1 MSYQVLA
8 RQWRPRTFADVV
20 GQQHVLSALSNALRH
35 QRLHHAYLLSGTR
48 GVGKTTIA
56 RILSRSLNCL
66 EGISAEPCGVCDACK
81 QIDEGRFVDLLEI
94 DAASRTKVEDTREIL
109 ENVQYRPTSGR
120 YKVYLIDEVH
130 MLSRHSFNALLKTLE
145 EPPPHAIFLL
155 ATTDPDKL
163 PVTVLS
169 RCLQFNL
176 RALTREEISG
186 QLHKVLSAEEM
197 PFDQGALDLIA
208 RAARGSMRDALSLT
222 DQAIAQ
228 GNNEVREETVARMLG
243 SLDPRDNIALL
254 GFLAQG
260 NTQQTLNHLRALPDR
275 MTDISDVLGEL
286 QNMLHQLAL
295 LQLAPEYLDSGLVSH
310 REAMKQLAEQ
320 LRPEQIQVWYRMV
333 LEGRKELPL
342 ATDAF
347 TAVEMTL
354 LRLLTF
360 RPAGSGAGTP
370 SVAPANSG
378 QEPIVSGAPE
388 QPIAAASSAEHLSTA
403 QPSSNQPS
411 PSHPSEALPSME
423 QLGSRQISTAQ
434 LNTEQLGSG
443 QPSLGQPRAEQPSVE
458 QPDSHQ
464 DNAFQHSQSLQGRGE
479 GSAAENAAQ
488 VLSVAQ
494 EESEAQLHAEQA
506 HIQQQA
512 EQMRQASVVNEDP
525 LQALLATRDMLTE
538 PREPASGP
546 VNAVQNLKAVQHR
559 HSAPAGTENLGTAQ
573 MHEPSNVEYRYPK
586 AEPTPEPVTQ
596 VSGRGPERGEE
607 AETPVKEAQQNPI
620 ESAPTR
626 AAANENFAAK
636 INDSVRSAAD
646 IDAWSASIEGLG
658 VQGLARQLLLHSQL
672 KQQGGGYTLVISE
685 QQQALF
691 SPQSE
696 QHLRAEL
703 QHLVGNS
710 PLSIEFGRPQQT
722 PFLIQQRIDQYR
734 QQRAEER
741 VQSHS
746 AIQYLQDTLALDW
759 VQGSIQPRD

>member
-8 RQWRPRTFADVV
+8 RKWRPRTFAEVV
-20 GQQHVLSALSNALRH
+20 GQQHVLQALTNALTH
-35 QRLHHAYLLSGTR
+35 QRLHHAYLLTGTR

-56 RILSRSLNCL
+56 RILSRSLNC
-66 EGISAEPCGVCDACK
+66 EQGITPQPCGQCSSCVDIEA
-81 QIDEGRFVDLLEI
+81 GRFVDLMEI

-109 ENVQYRPTSGR
+109 ENVQYRPTAGR

-197 PFDQGALDLIA
+197 PFEQGALDLIA

-347 TAVEMTL
+347 TTVEMTL
-354 LRLLTF
+354 LCLLTF
-360 RPAGSGAGTP
+360 RPAGSGAGTS
-370 SVAPANSG
+370 SVAPANGG
-378 QEPIVSGAPE
+378 QEPAVSGAPE
-388 QPIAAASSAEHLSTA
+388 QPIAAASSAEHASTA

-411 PSHPSEALPSME
+411 PSHSSEALPSME
-423 QLGSRQISTAQ
+423 QPGSRQISTAQ

-458 QPDSHQ
+458 QPDSRQ

-494 EESEAQLHAEQA
+494 EESEAQLHAQQA
-506 HIQQQA
+506 HIQQ
-512 EQMRQASVVNEDP
+512 
-525 LQALLATRDMLTE
+525 
-538 PREPASGP
+538 
-546 VNAVQNLKAVQHR
+546 
-559 HSAPAGTENLGTAQ
+559 
-573 MHEPSNVEYRYPK
+573 
-586 AEPTPEPVTQ
+586 
-596 VSGRGPERGEE
+596 
-607 AETPVKEAQQNPI
+607 
-620 ESAPTR
+620 
-626 AAANENFAAK
+626 
-636 INDSVRSAAD
+636 
-646 IDAWSASIEGLG
+646 
-658 VQGLARQLLLHSQL
+658 
-672 KQQGGGYTLVISE
+672 
-685 QQQALF
+685 
-691 SPQSE
+691 
-696 QHLRAEL
+696 
-703 QHLVGNS
+703 
-710 PLSIEFGRPQQT
+710 
-722 PFLIQQRIDQYR
+722 
-734 QQRAEER
+734 
-741 VQSHS
+741 
-746 AIQYLQDTLALDW
+746 
-759 VQGSIQPRD
+759 